1 MPTNLKDK
9 AIKGFFWSAIDSV
22 GQQAVQFIVSVVIA
36 RMLVPHDYGLIGM
49 ITIFMNLAT
58 VLVDSGFGNALIQK
72 KNPSEKDYST
82 IFYFNILTS
91 LFLYLLI
98 FFSAPL
104 IAVFFNQPELTFLT
118 RIVALCIIINAT
130 SIIQINIFTKNINF
144 KTMALIGI
152 TTVFVS
158 GVIGIALAYWGW
170 GYWSLVILQIVS
182 ISLKS
187 ILLWIYSKWR
197 PIKKFSYRSLKQMFP
212 YSSKIL
218 LSGFSDTLFVNLYN
232 IFIGKF
238 YSTKDLGFFT
248 QAQKI
253 QSIPI
258 IVLSSVVSKVSFP
271 VFASIQDD
279 DKLLKKGYKKI
290 MCNIVFITFPLMIG
304 IMVTADVFV
313 KTLLGPQWL
322 PCATYLRL
330 LCVAGMTYPLS
341 AFNLNIVNVKGRS
354 DIFLYL
360 EIIKKILMV
369 SALLL
374 TFRLGIKEI
383 VAGYAVFSI
392 VAYLLNSY
400 FSGKFIHYSLYEQ
413 IKDIIPYL
421 LLASIMGIIIFLF
434 QYLIHDHDIFKFMTQ
449 ICVGLLVYV
458 GSAYLLRLKAFI
470 DYKALIYSFL
480 KRNANEKT
488 R

>member
-1 MPTNLKDK
+1 MVTSIKDK
-9 AIKGFFWSAIDSV
+9 AIKGFFWSAIDSI

-36 RMLVPHDYGLIGM
+36 RLLVPQDYGLIGM

-72 KNPSEKDYST
+72 KNPTEIDYST
-82 IFYFNILTS
+82 IFYFNIATS
-91 LFLYLLI
+91 LFLYLII
-98 FFSAPL
+98 FFAAPF
-104 IAVFFNQPELTFLT
+104 IAVFFNQPELTLLT
-118 RIVALCIIINAT
+118 RIIALCIIINAT

-144 KTMALIGI
+144 KIMSLIGI
-152 TTVFVS
+152 STVFVS
-158 GVIGIALAYWGW
+158 GVVGIILAYRGW
-170 GYWSLVILQIVS
+170 GFWSLVILQIVS

-197 PIKKFSYRSLKQMFP
+197 PIKNFSYNSLKQMFP

-258 IVLSSVVSKVSFP
+258 TVLSSVVSKVSFP

-304 IMVTADVFV
+304 LMVTADVFV
-313 KTLLGPQWL
+313 KTLLGPKWL

-374 TFRLGIKEI
+374 TFKYGIKEI
-383 VAGYAVFSI
+383 VAGYAVFTI

-413 IKDIIPYL
+413 IKDIVPYFI
-421 LLASIMGIIIFLF
+421 LALIMGIIIFLIN
-434 QYLIHDHDIFKFMTQ
+434 YLIYEHDLGKFVIQ
-449 ICVGLLVYV
+449 ICIGLFVYL
-458 GSAYLLRLKAFI
+458 GSAYLLRLRAFF
-470 DYKALIYSFL
+470 DYKDLIYSFL
-480 KRNANEKT
+480 KKKSK
-488 R
+488 